1 MHSPIKKAVLKNEKS
16 FPLSCFA
23 LYSIL
28 FIIISAVCFFW
39 VFSQNKS
46 LVSNGDALNQHFSAL
61 GYYGKYL
68 RGIIRTFFETGNL
81 TVPLWDSKLGFGADV
96 ITTLNYY
103 VIGDPLTLFS
113 VFVPASKTEYLYG
126 GLIILRLY
134 LSGIG
139 FLLYCRVMKKDSLPS
154 ICGAFVYAFSAYALY
169 ASTTHPFFAN
179 SMIYLPLLLT
189 GIEKIYQKKTPCP
202 FILMIFISALSN
214 FYFFYVLS
222 ILIFIY
228 ALIRFFD
235 YYKERRG
242 RNFLLCLLRFCGFYL
257 VGVLLAGVLLLPGI
271 LAALSSKRFSM
282 DPAVPMGYQQSY
294 YKKLLFGIFTGQG
307 AGNWT
312 FIGCS
317 VITFP
322 ALTLLFMQRK
332 KYRNL
337 KVCFLVLTGFL
348 LIPYAGHIFNVF
360 SYSVNRWSYAYCFMM
375 AFILVCMLPEFLH
388 INKRQFAV
396 LAGTAVCYLI
406 LCGTLGLNSEDSFVK
421 YAILM
426 VITVLILPL
435 ISYLYKNHADRL
447 HSDVPIMSPGVN
459 APLHSTCCKTVYLR
473 RKALAYMSY
482 LVLITVGIAC
492 YGADQFYFSNPDN
505 NRFHDRDA
513 SYSVIVNEPLRA
525 LMQLNDTDFYRYELM
540 GQASDISRTN
550 SALLSDLNGMDFY
563 YSIADGNVSEFLFE
577 VSGSFRSTNCYR
589 GLDNRIILDS
599 LANVK
604 YQIGDNTLKENPFYG
619 YTLLQTPQTEH
630 SPYRIYQ
637 NQNMLPLGFTY
648 DRYLPRS
655 DYEQLDPVQ
664 KQTAMLQAAVL
675 DTKEDMENQRA
686 ENRDTH
692 LETQIPAP
700 KTGKLKKAEVQ
711 YTDAKLTYK
720 IKHSKNVT
728 YEDGNFY
735 VKKPSS
741 SITITFDGMEDS
753 ENYLIFRNL
762 MFNGETQKKRKKTVT
777 SAEISATANNI
788 TKSLTVLTPEY
799 RWYEGRNDYLLNFAY
814 SSSPLNEITLTFQEK
829 GSYTFDDMIVNCQ
842 PMQQYITQ
850 INDLKQDYLK
860 NPVVSPNRISGSIQ
874 LNTAKVLCMSVP
886 YSKGWSASVDGN
898 KAELF
903 RVNTIFCGILLE
915 PGEHQVELKY
925 VTPGLDA
932 GILCTLLGIVLF
944 IAIIS
949 RRKLTVKKC

>member
-1 MHSPIKKAVLKNEKS
+1 MHSPTKKTILNNKKA
-16 FPLSCFA
+16 FTRSCFA

-28 FIIISAVCFFW
+28 FIIITGICFFW
-39 VFSQNKS
+39 LFSQNKS

-103 VIGDPLTLFS
+103 VIGDPLTLLS
-113 VFVPASKTEYLYG
+113 VFVPTSKTEYLYG

-139 FLLYCRVMKKDSLPS
+139 FLLYCRVMKKDSLSS

-179 SMIYLPLLLT
+179 SMIYLPFLLI
-189 GIEKIYQKKTPCP
+189 GIEKIFQKKSPCP
-202 FILMIFISALSN
+202 FIFMIFISALSN

-222 ILIFIY
+222 ILIFLY

-235 YYKERRG
+235 YYKEHRG
-242 RNFLLCLLRFCGFYL
+242 HNFLLCLAGFCGFYF
-257 VGVLLAGVLLLPGI
+257 VGVLLAGILLLPGI
-271 LAALSSKRFSM
+271 LAALSSRRFSM
-282 DPAVPMGYQQSY
+282 DPVVPMGYQQGY

-322 ALTLLFMQRK
+322 ALALLFMQRK

-360 SYSVNRWSYAYCFMM
+360 SYSVNRWSYAYCFLM
-375 AFILVCMLPEFLH
+375 AFILVCMIPEFLH
-388 INKRQFAV
+388 IKRRQFLV
-396 LAGTAVCYLI
+396 LAGVTLCYLI
-406 LCGTLGLNSEDSFVK
+406 LCGTLGQNPDDSFVK
-421 YAILM
+421 FSILM
-426 VITVLILPL
+426 VVTVLVLPL
-435 ISYLYKNHADRL
+435 ISYLYKNQADGA
-447 HSDVPIMSPGVN
+447 HS
-459 APLHSTCCKTVYLR
+459 
-473 RKALAYMSY
+473 LAYMSY
-482 LVLITVGIAC
+482 LILITAGIAC
-492 YGADQFYFSNPDN
+492 YGADQFYFSNPDD
-505 NRFHDRDA
+505 NRFHDRNA
-513 SYSVIVNEPLRA
+513 PYSVIVNEPLRA
-525 LMQLNDTDFYRYELM
+525 LMQLNDPDFYRYELM

-550 SALLSDLNGMDFY
+550 SALLSGLNGMDFY

-604 YQIGDNTLKENPFYG
+604 YQIGDNTLQENPFYG

-637 NQNMLPLGFTY
+637 NQNMLPFGYTY
-648 DRYLPRS
+648 DRYLPRA
-655 DYEQLDPVQ
+655 DYVSLDPVQ
-664 KQTAMLQAAVL
+664 KQAAMLQAAVL
-675 DTKEDMENQRA
+675 DMDEGTKNGNADTQLEAPLPAA
-686 ENRDTH
+686 E
-692 LETQIPAP
+692 
-700 KTGKLKKAEVQ
+700 TGKLKKADVQ
-711 YTDAKLTYK
+711 YTDIKLPYQ
-720 IKHSKNVT
+720 IKSTKNVT
-728 YEDGNFY
+728 YENGNFY
-735 VKKPSS
+735 VKKPSA
-741 SITITFDGMEDS
+741 SITITFDGIENS

-762 MFNGETQKKRKKTVT
+762 MYHGKNQKKRKKTVS
-777 SAEISATANNI
+777 SAEISATANGI

-799 RWYEGRNDYLLNFAY
+799 RWYEGRKDYLLNFAY
-814 SSSPLNEITLTFQEK
+814 SSRPLQEITLTFQEK
-829 GSYTFDDMIVNCQ
+829 GSYTFDDLIVNSQ
-842 PMQQYITQ
+842 PMEHYTSQ
-850 INDLKQDYLK
+850 INRLKQDYLK
-860 NPVVSPNRISGSIQ
+860 NPVFSPNRISGSIQ
-874 LNTAKVLCMSVP
+874 LDTSKILCMSVP
-886 YSKGWSASVDGN
+886 YSKGWSACVDGN
-898 KAELF
+898 KTELF
-903 RVNTIFCGILLE
+903 RVNTIFSGILLE

-932 GILCTLLGIVLF
+932 GIPCSLLGVVLL
-944 IAIIS
+944 IGIILY
-949 RRKLTVKKC
+949 RKLSVRRT